1 MYSSNHSGDY
11 SMSKIYIDIG
21 NSYIKAAKKN
31 ELSWQVLHNV
41 RNESW
46 ELVTEELSKESSV
59 DEIMISSVRK
69 DVTRKL
75 VDHLPGVEFR
85 FFTSDQIPNYHLDY
99 KTPKTL
105 GIDRF
110 LVCLAASRITSKNVV
125 VIDTGTACT
134 VDLMTSD
141 KIYRGGLIMPGLEA
155 FHTGMQA
162 RLPEL
167 PEVARMLPSDW
178 PGKSTEECL
187 QWGVNGAYLMAIR
200 MFVDKYALEMYPI
213 DVVITGGGAE
223 YLKEMLGEVIRM
235 RHRPNLIFEGMESF
249 EKLLKENSAKKA

>member
-1 MYSSNHSGDY
+1 
-11 SMSKIYIDIG
+11 MSKIYIDIG

-46 ELVTEELSKESSV
+46 ELVTESLADDSSIE
-59 DEIMISSVRK
+59 EILVSSVRK
-69 DVTRKL
+69 DVTARL
-75 VDHLPGVEFR
+75 AQHLPGVEFR
-85 FFTSDQIPNYHLDY
+85 LLSTDQIPNYHLDY

-155 FHTGMQA
+155 YHAGMKS

-167 PEVARMLPSDW
+167 PEVTRMLPSAW
-178 PGKSTEECL
+178 PGKTTEESL
-187 QWGVNGAYLMAIR
+187 QWGINGAYLMAIR
-200 MFVDKYALEMYPI
+200 MFVDKYAIEMYPV

-223 YLKEMLGEVIRM
+223 YLKEKLGDVIQM

-249 EKLLKENSAKKA
+249 EKLLKENKRNKA